1 MIVILSEAKDLTR
14 LQSAFYGDQFRINA
28 PNLVECSLEILSTAR
43 SLAPLGMTEYEPKDL
58 TNYNEDVL
66 VYMMTN
72 QSRVVLYTGITNSLV
87 RRVWQHQN
95 GEIEGFTKSYTVKR
109 LVYYECFNAP
119 RDAIA
124 REKEI
129 KGWRRE
135 KKNALVET
143 KNPKWADLSPVLFQH
158 FKPSSGASATACR
171 RQ

>member
-1 MIVILSEAKDLTR
+1 MK
-14 LQSAFYGDQFRINA
+14 AFY
-28 PNLVECSLEILSTAR
+28 
-43 SLAPLGMTEYEPKDL
+43 
-58 TNYNEDVL
+58 

-87 RRVWQHQN
+87 RRVWQHQS
-95 GEIEGFTKSYTVKR
+95 GDIEGFTKAYKVNR
-109 LVYYECFNAP
+109 LVYYECFDDP

-135 KKNALVET
+135 KKNALVEKT
-143 KNPKWADLSPVLFQH
+143 NPKWADLSPMLFQH
-158 FKPSSGASATACR
+158 FKPSARAKAATGR

>member
-1 MIVILSEAKDLTR
+1 MK
-14 LQSAFYGDQFRINA
+14 AFY
-28 PNLVECSLEILSTAR
+28 
-43 SLAPLGMTEYEPKDL
+43 
-58 TNYNEDVL
+58 

-95 GEIEGFTKSYTVKR
+95 REVEAFTKAYKVNR
-109 LVYYECFNAP
+109 LVYYECFDDP

-129 KGWRRE
+129 KGWRRG
-135 KKNALVET
+135 KKNALGRNEESEVG
-143 KNPKWADLSPVLFQH
+143 DLSPMLFQH
-158 FKPSSGASATACR
+158 FKPSLHASGARGR

>member
-1 MIVILSEAKDLTR
+1 MK
-14 LQSAFYGDQFRINA
+14 AFY
-28 PNLVECSLEILSTAR
+28 
-43 SLAPLGMTEYEPKDL
+43 
-58 TNYNEDVL
+58 

-72 QSRVVLYTGITNSLV
+72 QSRVVLYTGITDSLV

-95 GEIEGFTKSYTVKR
+95 SEIKGFTKTYKVNR
-109 LVYYECFNAP
+109 LVYYERFDDP
-119 RDAIA
+119 GDAIA

-143 KNPKWADLSPVLFQH
+143 KNPRWTDLSPMLFQH
-158 FKPSSGASATACR
+158 FKSSSRASVATGR

>member
-1 MIVILSEAKDLTR
+1 MK
-14 LQSAFYGDQFRINA
+14 AFY
-28 PNLVECSLEILSTAR
+28 
-43 SLAPLGMTEYEPKDL
+43 
-58 TNYNEDVL
+58 

-72 QSRVVLYTGITNSLV
+72 RSRVVPYTGITNSLM

-95 GEIEGFTKSYTVKR
+95 GEIEGFTKAYRVNR
-109 LVYYECFNAP
+109 LVYYERFNDP

-143 KNPKWADLSPVLFQH
+143 KNPKWTDLSPMLFQH
-158 FKPSSGASATACR
+158 VKRPSHTSAVRGANNDRS
-171 RQ
+171 